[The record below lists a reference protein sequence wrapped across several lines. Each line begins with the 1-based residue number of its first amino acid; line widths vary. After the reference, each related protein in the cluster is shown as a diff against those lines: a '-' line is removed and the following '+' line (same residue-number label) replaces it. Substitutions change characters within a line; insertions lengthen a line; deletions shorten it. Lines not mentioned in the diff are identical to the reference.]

1 MRVASIILHDPL
13 NIPGMRV
20 TAMSPIIP
28 GVKGWLGWELHVRGP
43 RVLLCSPRGWK
54 AGSTEPRTGDER
66 VIYDI
71 PRETLTIV
79 WAGRVEDVDKV
90 KEWSPTAAQGKRA
103 KVSDSGKAIE
113 EPAS

>member
-1 MRVASIILHDPL
+1 MKVASIILHSPL

-20 TAMSPIIP
+20 TAMSPIAP
-28 GVKGWLGWELHVRGP
+28 GAGNWTGWEIHVRGP
-43 RVLLCSPRGWK
+43 RVLLCSPKGWK
-54 AGSTEPRTGDER
+54 AGSTEPRVGDER

-90 KEWSPTAAQGKRA
+90 KEWSPTAVVAQGKRA
-103 KVSDSGKAIE
+103 KDSGKAIE